1 MVIQERREAE
11 QMDDWASKSF
21 WLGATPYQENPSLE
35 EDIRADVAIVGAG
48 FAGLS
53 TAYYLR
59 QADPSLRVVVLE
71 SDVAGYGASGRNGG
85 FAMTLM
91 GLTLSLTA
99 RRFGKEK
106 TRQAHDFGVRA
117 VRHIGELVEKQGVE
131 CEYEKNGLLT
141 VATNPA
147 QVDRL
152 QGEIRLAHELGIEG
166 VRWLEA
172 GELREEVRSP
182 LYLGAREEDECAL
195 VNPAKLAR
203 GVKNLAE
210 GAGAEI
216 YEHTPVEAAHL
227 KPRIRLET
235 PHGSVAAQKVVF
247 ATNAFTQRFPRLHS
261 KAFPI
266 FTYIVLT
273 EPLSKQQLSSIG
285 WGNRQGIEDAR
296 NLIHYYR
303 LTSENRLLMGG
314 EDALYYYGGKVGMD
328 EHSPTFQDLER
339 TISETFPGLAGIGI
353 SHRWGGPVSVPL
365 DFFPAMGYLGGDRR
379 VIYNL
384 GCVGHGVALA
394 NMAGQILRDLVREQE
409 TELTDLF
416 FVNRRT
422 IPLPP
427 EPLRFALAQGI
438 REGMKLQ
445 DGWERRKQ
453 AKPQEAAPR

>member
-1 MVIQERREAE
+1 MN
-11 QMDDWASKSF
+11 DWASKSF
-21 WLGATPYQENPSLE
+21 WLGATPYTGNPALE

-48 FAGLS
+48 FTGLS
-53 TAYYLR
+53 TAYYVR

-71 SDVAGYGASGRNGG
+71 SDVVGYGASGRNGG

-106 TRQAHDFGVRA
+106 TRQAHDFGVRG
-117 VRHIGELVEKQGVE
+117 VRHIGELVEKQGIE

-147 QVDRL
+147 QLDRL
-152 QGEIRLAHELGIEG
+152 QAEIRLAHELGIEG
-166 VRWLEA
+166 VSWLDA
-172 GELREEVRSP
+172 GELREEVNSP
-182 LYLGAREEDECAL
+182 LYLGARVEEECAL
-195 VNPAKLAR
+195 LNPAKLVR
-203 GVKNLAE
+203 GMKNLAE

-216 YEHTPVEAAHL
+216 YERTPVEAAHL
-227 KPRIRLET
+227 KPRVRLET
-235 PHGSVAAQKVVF
+235 PRGSVAAQKVVF
-247 ATNAFTQRFPRLHS
+247 ATNAFTQRFPQLRS
-261 KAFPI
+261 KAFPV

-273 EPLSKQQLSSIG
+273 EPLSQRQLSSIG
-285 WGNRQGIEDAR
+285 WGQRQGIEDAR

-303 LTSENRLLMGG
+303 LTADNRLLMGG
-314 EDALYYYGGKVGMD
+314 EDVMYYYGGKVGMD
-328 EHSPTFQDLER
+328 QHWPTFQGLER

-353 SHRWGGPVSVPL
+353 SHRWGGPVSVPM

-379 VIYNL
+379 VIYSL

-394 NMAGQILRDLVREQE
+394 SIAGQILRDLVKEQE

-416 FVNRRT
+416 FVNRRM

-427 EPLRFALAQGI
+427 EPILFTVAQAI
-438 REGMKLQ
+438 RRGMKLQ
-445 DGWERRKQ
+445 DDWDRRKQ
-453 AKPQEAAPR
+453 PKPQAKQPST